1 MWVILTQS
9 YMLLYQLSFPLRSQV
24 LYGIFFLEILKI
36 SKFLEA
42 GAIKHYS
49 GPQVQG

>member
-1 MWVILTQS
+1 MV
-9 YMLLYQLSFPLRSQV
+9 F
-24 LYGIFFLEILKI
+24 FFLEILKI